1 MPHSS
6 TSNDVFS
13 DGSMVRKIFGIWGVS
28 VLIGARSLMLQ
39 SLHAVSLA
47 GLLKDTSGMRDPE
60 ARARRTQLAME
71 TIYWGTWD
79 EARQITDRIHRI
91 HTHIKGEVGPT
102 GGSVPANTRYD
113 ALDERLQQWIIASI
127 IDSGI
132 AVYELF
138 QGRLTEVEK
147 DQFVREYATVASL
160 FRVPAS
166 HQWTSYRQFQSY
178 MDSMY
183 ATLGQTGGDP
193 YAQLEITAENRELV
207 LKLVMDP
214 GNALVDV
221 PQWHRAVNA
230 VLPPH
235 VREAFGLTCTT
246 IDAQAFS
253 GVFKAAKAG
262 LAMGRAAETAANLWE
277 WGLSIN
283 PLTRWMT
290 PGFHVAK
297 ETIYGTLHGPIIYRR
312 GYLDTVSCPGDAD
325 LTPNIVSQLQ
335 KLNRF
340 MPRKLK

>member
-1 MPHSS
+1 MTYRS

-13 DGSMVRKIFGIWGVS
+13 DGSMVRKVFGIWGVS

-39 SLHAVSLA
+39 ALHSVSLA
-47 GLLKDTSGMRDPE
+47 GLLKDTTGLGDAE

-79 EARQITDRIHRI
+79 EARKVTDRIYRI
-91 HTHIKGEVGPT
+91 HTHINGQVGPNA
-102 GGSVPANTRYD
+102 GSVTADTRYD
-113 ALDERLQQWIIASI
+113 ALDKRLQQWIIASI
-127 IDSGI
+127 IDSAI

-138 QGRLTEVEK
+138 QGRLTDVEK

-160 FRVPAS
+160 FGVPAS
-166 HQWTSYRQFQSY
+166 HQWTTYRQFKSY

-193 YAQLEITAENRELV
+193 YTQLEITPENRDLV

-235 VREAFGLTCTT
+235 VREAFGLTCTAA
-246 IDAQAFS
+246 DAQAFS
-253 GVFKAAKAG
+253 GVVKLAKAG
-262 LAMGRAAETAANLWE
+262 IAMGRAAETAANLWE
-277 WGLSIN
+277 RGLTFN
-283 PLTRWMT
+283 PLTRWT
-290 PGFHVAK
+290 VPVFRVAK
-297 ETIYGTLHGPIIYRR
+297 EAIYNTLHGPILYQR
-312 GYLDTVSCPGDAD
+312 GYLD
-325 LTPNIVSQLQ
+325 
-335 KLNRF
+335 R
-340 MPRKLK
+340 R